1 MWKTKKIKLLVTL
14 QLLVVIFC
22 MKCFSQEDS
31 TQFLLEATQKSQQNM
46 TCDDLSDYFAKNPE
60 SGCTIDM
67 KICSECLGVQFD
79 IAFDTS
85 TIARDNIISPECADY
100 YSQVTDCLQK
110 ILELRK
116 NKYFTY
122 INDHPISNATT
133 YKKLKKRY
141 DYISVELIEIQKLN
155 DMLSFVNSRISKIN
169 KFLIW
174 NINSNLKK

>member
-1 MWKTKKIKLLVTL
+1 MWKAKKIKFVVSL
-14 QLLVVIFC
+14 QLLIVIFC
-22 MKCFSQEDS
+22 MKCFSQDDS
-31 TQFLLEATQKSQQNM
+31 TQFLLGATNRSPQNM
-46 TCDDLSDYFAKNPE
+46 TCDDLSDYFANNPE

-85 TIARDNIISPECADY
+85 TTARDNIISPECADY

-110 ILELRK
+110 ILEMRRK
-116 NKYFTY
+116 KYYTY
-122 INDHPISNATT
+122 IKDQPLSDATT

-141 DYISVELIEIQKLN
+141 DYLSNELIEIQKLN
-155 DMLSFVNSRISKIN
+155 DMLSFVNSQISKIN

-174 NINSNLKK
+174 NVKTNLKK